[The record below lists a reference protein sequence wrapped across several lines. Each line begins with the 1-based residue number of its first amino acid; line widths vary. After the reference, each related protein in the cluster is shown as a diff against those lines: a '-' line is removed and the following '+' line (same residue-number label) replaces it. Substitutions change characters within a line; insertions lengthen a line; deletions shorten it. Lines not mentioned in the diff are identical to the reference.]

1 MNMETLQE
9 QVKLLQNYIG
19 GFAKLLKDI
28 QSRVKSLEE
37 KQQDP
42 KDDKLMEIM
51 ESKKEIDHTLLANSE
66 AVKRIDKEIKGILR
80 DRKKKVESK
89 KEVDDEIKRLD
100 SEIIKLKTE
109 NKKNKPR
116 EEVLKTGDEKKIDKK
131 CRYFNAG
138 YCKYKEKCRF
148 THPKEVCP
156 NHLSGNCHEK
166 DCKLR
171 HPKPCKWFNGG
182 TGCRRNESCDFL
194 HVTLVCGEED
204 NAAQE
209 KVKEV
214 DSFECAGCK
223 YAWSDVTCVVKH
235 SVQNMEI
242 YFCLNCDDWIVDKS
256 VVLQPGLSLFD
267 LT

>member
-1 MNMETLQE
+1 METLQE

-109 NKKNKPR
+109 NKKNKSR
-116 EEVLKTGDEKKIDKK
+116 EEVLKTGDKRKLTKSVDISMQDIVNIRKSADLHIQKK
-131 CRYFNAG
+131 
-138 YCKYKEKCRF
+138 
-148 THPKEVCP
+148 
-156 NHLSGNCHEK
+156 
-166 DCKLR
+166 
-171 HPKPCKWFNGG
+171 
-182 TGCRRNESCDFL
+182 
-194 HVTLVCGEED
+194 
-204 NAAQE
+204 
-209 KVKEV
+209 
-214 DSFECAGCK
+214 
-223 YAWSDVTCVVKH
+223 
-235 SVQNMEI
+235 SVQTI
-242 YFCLNCDDWIVDKS
+242 CQGIVMRKIVS
-256 VVLQPGLSLFD
+256 
-267 LT
+267 

>member
-1 MNMETLQE
+1 MNMETLQK

-51 ESKKEIDHTLLANSE
+51 ESRKEIDQTLLANSE

-109 NKKNKPR
+109 NKKNKSR
-116 EEVLKTGDEKKIDKK
+116 EEVLKTGDKRKLTKSVDISMQDIVNIRKSADLHIQKK
-131 CRYFNAG
+131 
-138 YCKYKEKCRF
+138 
-148 THPKEVCP
+148 
-156 NHLSGNCHEK
+156 
-166 DCKLR
+166 
-171 HPKPCKWFNGG
+171 
-182 TGCRRNESCDFL
+182 
-194 HVTLVCGEED
+194 
-204 NAAQE
+204 
-209 KVKEV
+209 
-214 DSFECAGCK
+214 
-223 YAWSDVTCVVKH
+223 
-235 SVQNMEI
+235 SVQTI
-242 YFCLNCDDWIVDKS
+242 CQVIVTRKIVS
-256 VVLQPGLSLFD
+256 
-267 LT
+267 

>member
-1 MNMETLQE
+1 METLQE

-109 NKKNKPR
+109 NKKNKSR
-116 EEVLKTGDEKKIDKK
+116 EEVLKTGDKRKLTKSVDISMQDIVNIRKSADLHIQKK
-131 CRYFNAG
+131 
-138 YCKYKEKCRF
+138 
-148 THPKEVCP
+148 
-156 NHLSGNCHEK
+156 
-166 DCKLR
+166 
-171 HPKPCKWFNGG
+171 
-182 TGCRRNESCDFL
+182 
-194 HVTLVCGEED
+194 
-204 NAAQE
+204 
-209 KVKEV
+209 
-214 DSFECAGCK
+214 
-223 YAWSDVTCVVKH
+223 
-235 SVQNMEI
+235 SVQTI
-242 YFCLNCDDWIVDKS
+242 CQGIVTRKIVS
-256 VVLQPGLSLFD
+256 
-267 LT
+267 